1 MEPGKHTLTNISKYN
16 MKEFCR
22 PLISICI
29 PTYNRAEVLR
39 KSLEAYVHCDGFD
52 YEIEIVISDNASTDT
67 TQEVGRYYASKHE
80 NIKYFRNEENI
91 RDRNFPLSMERA
103 TGEYLKLMKDNLIL
117 SKKGINYMKE
127 AVRENLKNRKFV
139 FFTNGFLYNSPQKN
153 VCICKSFDE
162 FIIHTSYRITAITFF
177 GCWREQWPLI
187 VEREK
192 YSKLQLAQDDW
203 IYQIIERNPESVL
216 YTKKFFS
223 AIEVGKRGGYNW
235 FGVHVDNYYRILQP
249 YIDKGVVSIEAL
261 KKEKR
266 TYLKGLKPQL
276 VYKYLWKIYPDWEF
290 DMEGAT
296 EILRKHFNGLSYFRW
311 LMITLPVWGI
321 WEGMKYKLKAFV
333 IKMGLKDTINK
344 IRVEWKL
351 NQ

>member
-1 MEPGKHTLTNISKYN
+1 MENNS
-16 MKEFCR
+16 
-22 PLISICI
+22 PLLSLCI
-29 PTYNRAEVLR
+29 PTYNRAEILKR
-39 KSLEAYVHCDGFD
+39 SLEMYVSNKAFD
-52 YEIEIVISDNASTDT
+52 ESIEIVISDNASTDN
-67 TQEVGRYYASKHE
+67 TQEIGREYAERYSNVKYYRNDE
-80 NIKYFRNEENI
+80 NV
-91 RDRNFPLSMERA
+91 RDRNFPLSMDRA
-103 TGEYLKLMKDNLIL
+103 TGEYIKLMKDNIIISGNGLRYL
-117 SKKGINYMKE
+117 KE
-127 AVRENLKNRKFV
+127 SVREEIDRGRKSL
-139 FFTNGFLYNSPQKN
+139 FFTNGFLFNSRFKDRFECDN
-153 VCICKSFDE
+153 FGD
-162 FIIHTSYRITAITFF
+162 FIIHTSFRITSITFW

-203 IYQIIERNPESVL
+203 IYQMIERNPESVL

-261 KKEKR
+261 KKEKK

-296 EILRKHFNGLSYFRW
+296 EILRKHFSGLSYFRW

-321 WEGMKYKLKAFV
+321 LEGMKYKLKV
-333 IKMGLKDTINK
+333 LLLKMGLKDTINK
-344 IRVEWKL
+344 IKVDRKL
-351 NQ
+351 NQHAAKGY